1 MFGNHR
7 VPARLSRNTQKRPL
21 RNGSNPA
28 TRLNGGT
35 CPPTAD
41 LRSFC
46 RLLLRRRR
54 MGHDQLFKS
63 ILKKCLRDFLELF
76 FPEVAARLDF
86 ETMQPMGKEVFTGF
100 PEGNRREVDFLAR
113 VNTHQGDPE
122 FILVHVEVQA
132 RPEKD
137 FARRMF
143 EYAAALWLAHKAPVF
158 PVVLYLRGG
167 EGLSEE
173 EFDLT
178 LFGREIFR
186 FRYAALGL
194 ARLNAQEYLEASALG
209 VALAS
214 LMRRDVADKVVL
226 RAEMLRRVIESGVDE
241 AILYLLVNVIETYF
255 PLTGAELERFE
266 QLVSRKEYRNVQEDE
281 LTWADRIHEKG
292 REAGV
297 IEGKRESLLKLL
309 TAKFGSLPAET
320 TSRVQN
326 FVSGTDLDRYLEQA
340 ATSTSL
346 EEVGL

>member
-1 MFGNHR
+1 
-7 VPARLSRNTQKRPL
+7 
-21 RNGSNPA
+21 
-28 TRLNGGT
+28 
-35 CPPTAD
+35 
-41 LRSFC
+41 
-46 RLLLRRRR
+46 

-63 ILKKCLRDFLELF
+63 ILERCLKEFLELF
-76 FPEVAARLDF
+76 FPEVAVRLDF
-86 ETMQPMGKEVFTGF
+86 ETMQPLGKEVFTGF
-100 PEGNRREVDFLAR
+100 PEGSRREVDFLAR
-113 VNTHQGDPE
+113 VETHDGEPE
-122 FILVHVEVQA
+122 FILVHVEVQS
-132 RPEKD
+132 RPETD

-167 EGLSEE
+167 QGLSEE

-186 FRYAALGL
+186 FRYAAVGL
-194 ARLNAQEYLEASALG
+194 ARLNAQEYVETSALG

-214 LMRRDVADKVVL
+214 LMRREGVLDKVVL
-226 RAEMLRRVIESGVDE
+226 RADMLRRVVESGLDD

-255 PLTGAELERFE
+255 PLAGAELERFE

-292 REAGV
+292 V
-297 IEGKRESLLKLL
+297 IEGKRESLLTLL
-309 TAKFGSLPAET
+309 TEKFGSLPAERI
-320 TSRVQN
+320 SFLQN
-326 FVSGTDLDRYLEQA
+326 IVSGTELDSYLKKA

>member
-1 MFGNHR
+1 
-7 VPARLSRNTQKRPL
+7 
-21 RNGSNPA
+21 
-28 TRLNGGT
+28 
-35 CPPTAD
+35 
-41 LRSFC
+41 
-46 RLLLRRRR
+46 

-63 ILKKCLRDFLELF
+63 ILEKCLRDFLELF

-86 ETMQPMGKEVFTGF
+86 ETMQLMGKEIFTGF

-122 FILVHVEVQA
+122 FVLVHIEVQA

-143 EYAAALWLAHKAPVF
+143 EYAAALWLAHNAPVF

-167 EGLSEE
+167 QGLSEE

-186 FRYAALGL
+186 FRYAAVGL
-194 ARLNAQEYLEASALG
+194 ARLNAQEYLEANALG

-214 LMRRDVADKVVL
+214 LMRRDVVPDEVVL

-241 AILYLLVNVIETYF
+241 PILYLLVNVIETYF

-266 QLVSRKEYRNVQEDE
+266 QLVSRKEYRNVQEIE

-309 TAKFGSLPAET
+309 IARFGSLPAET

-326 FVSGTDLDRYLEQA
+326 IVSGADLDRYLEQA
-340 ATSTSL
+340 AVSTSL
-346 EEVGL
+346 EEVGV